1 MKDKKLNDIPES
13 GNIIDETAFCEK
25 VHESIEEEGRY
36 YNELNEQLKK
46 DPQYQLTPEKQ
57 YAMEKRLEHPYLR
70 LGRSRVRSYRRL
82 NKVTLCILVLLI
94 LLIAG
99 VMSVSSLRDYTINF
113 LLGLNESHG
122 DIYQMPNGILVGQ
135 ENTQIP
141 TLLPEGY
148 HLFSLQSTDDSTL
161 ITYVGDNGG
170 MLTFAQRFSDN
181 SGTIDTEESNVK
193 EVEINGY
200 DGRLSRGDDGIT
212 TLIWKAEDFLFTLTT
227 SDENVDLIPI
237 AESVSKTK

>member
-36 YNELNEQLKK
+36 YLELNEQLKK
-46 DPQYQLTPEKQ
+46 DPRYQLTPEKQ

-70 LGRSRVRSYRRL
+70 LGRSRVHSYRRL

-113 LLGLNESHG
+113 LLGLDQTHG
-122 DIYQMPNGILVGQ
+122 DVHVMDGILLKTDGYA
-135 ENTQIP
+135 P
-141 TLLPEGY
+141 TVLPEGY
-148 HLFSLQSTDDSTL
+148 SFSSLQT
-161 ITYVGDNGG
+161 I
-170 MLTFAQRFSDN
+170 DN
-181 SGTIDTEESNVK
+181 STMLMFSNKESDMLILIQEQIDSSSTIDTENSDVK
-193 EVEINGY
+193 EVTINGY
-200 DGRLSRGDDGIT
+200 DGRLSIGADGQSY
-212 TLIWKAEDFLFTLTT
+212 LIWKTDEYLFTLSC
-227 SDENVDLIPI
+227 SDNTIDLIPI

>member
-36 YNELNEQLKK
+36 YLELNEQLKK
-46 DPQYQLTPEKQ
+46 DPRYQLTPEKQ

-70 LGRSRVRSYRRL
+70 LGRSRVHSYRRL

-113 LLGLNESHG
+113 LLGLDQTHG
-122 DIYQMPNGILVGQ
+122 DVHIMDGILLKTDGYA
-135 ENTQIP
+135 P
-141 TLLPEGY
+141 TVLPEGY
-148 HLFSLQSTDDSTL
+148 RFSNLQTMEDSSTL
-161 ITYVGDNGG
+161 TYINAEGD
-170 MLTFAQRFSDN
+170 MLLFTQRPSDQ
-181 SGTIDTEESNVK
+181 SGTIDTEDA
-193 EVEINGY
+193 EVETVSINGY
-200 DGRLSRGDDGIT
+200 DGRLSIGDDGSAQ
-212 TLIWKAEDFLFTLTT
+212 LVWKTEDYLFTLLATDNST
-227 SDENVDLIPI
+227 DLVPV
-237 AESVSKTK
+237 AEGVSKNK